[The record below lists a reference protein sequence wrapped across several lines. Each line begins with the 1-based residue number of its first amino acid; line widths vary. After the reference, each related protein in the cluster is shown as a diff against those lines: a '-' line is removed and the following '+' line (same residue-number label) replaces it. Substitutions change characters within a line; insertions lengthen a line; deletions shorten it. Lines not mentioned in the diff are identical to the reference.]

1 MTRKL
6 ILPPVFDDEDL
17 NRRARLLNAMIW
29 PSLAISIGLL
39 VSLALS
45 GSPTGALVS
54 VVAMILVLAASLT
67 WMRTGKVRHAAQL
80 FVFAG
85 WAVTVLPAFFQDN
98 LNSPFAL
105 FSIVMVLLA
114 SLLLERR
121 YVLIITWMSLLVIT
135 LLLVNMYTSV
145 VPQWIS
151 SSSPIRRYVSLVAIL
166 LAVSTIVQLAMGS
179 LREALQ
185 AAEANGRRLAEANR
199 LLEESQAVLEQRV
212 TERTST
218 LERRARQLQS
228 AAEIA
233 GAIASVR
240 DLDSL
245 LNEIASMLSERFGY
259 YHVGIYLLEEAGK
272 TLVLRASNSEAGKN
286 LVQSGF
292 RLSIDEQSMASAAA
306 RYRQSRVAADVHTD
320 DHYLELEELTMT
332 RSEITL
338 PLISGDKL
346 LGVLDLQ
353 DARIHTP
360 SSDELATLRIL
371 ANQAAIAIDNAQLLA
386 SERKSIESLQ
396 RAYGAVSRD
405 GWNKVIS
412 AQPNLGYRADVSGPA
427 APSTGEWSPEMTA
440 AKIGARPVL
449 ADERTLAVPIRIRD
463 QVTGVLRV
471 VKPSEAGAWTAE
483 EVGLVE
489 TLSDRLSAALE
500 SARLYE
506 ETRRRAERE
515 RLTGEITARIRAS
528 NDPQAILQIAASEL
542 RNALQLNRVN
552 LMVQYEAE
560 PNHPPENTS
569 PAPGGD
575 S

>member
-1 MTRKL
+1 MIRKL
-6 ILPPVFDDEDL
+6 VVPPVFEDDDL

-45 GSPTGALVS
+45 GSPPGVLVS
-54 VVAMILVLAASLT
+54 VVAMILVLVASLI
-67 WMRTGKVRHAAQL
+67 WMRTGKVHRAAL
-80 FVFAG
+80 MFVFAG
-85 WAVTVLPAFFQDN
+85 WTVTVMPAFVQDN
-98 LNSPFAL
+98 LNSPYVL

-121 YVLIITWMSLLVIT
+121 FVLIITWMSLLVIT
-135 LLLVNMYTSV
+135 LLLVNMYASV
-145 VPQWIS
+145 IPQWIS
-151 SSSPIRRYVSLVAIL
+151 SSSPIRRYVSLLAIL

-233 GAIASVR
+233 GAIASIR

-245 LNEIASMLSERFGY
+245 LNEIAGMLSERFGY
-259 YHVGIYLLEEAGK
+259 YHVGIYLLEDAGQ
-272 TLVLRASNSEAGKN
+272 TLALRASNSEAGKN

-306 RYRQSRVAADVHTD
+306 RYRQSRVAADVLTD
-320 DHYLELEELTMT
+320 DHYQELEALSMT

-353 DARIHTP
+353 DARVHAP

-396 RAYGAVSRD
+396 RAYGAVSRE
-405 GWNKVIS
+405 GWNKVIG
-412 AQPNLGYRADVSGPA
+412 AQPNLGYRADISGPA
-427 APSTGEWSPEMTA
+427 EPSTGGWSPEMTA
-440 AKIGARPVL
+440 AKTGARPVL
-449 ADERTLAVPIRIRD
+449 ADARTLAVPIRIRD
-463 QVTGVLRV
+463 QVTGVVRL
-471 VKPSEAGAWTAE
+471 VKPPETGAWTAE
-483 EVGLVE
+483 EVALVE

-515 RLTGEITARIRAS
+515 RLTGEIAARIRAS

-552 LMVQYEAE
+552 LMVQYEAK
-560 PNHPPENTS
+560 PTRSPENAS
-569 PAPGGD
+569 PAAGGD
-575 S
+575 A

>member
-1 MTRKL
+1 MIRKL
-6 ILPPVFDDEDL
+6 VVPPVFEDEDL

-29 PSLAISIGLL
+29 PSLAISVGLL
-39 VSLALS
+39 VSLAVS
-45 GSPTGALVS
+45 GSPPGVLVS
-54 VVAMILVLAASLT
+54 VVAMILVLVASLT
-67 WMRTGKVRHAAQL
+67 WMRTGKVHLAAL
-80 FVFAG
+80 MFVFAG
-85 WAVTVLPAFFQDN
+85 WTVTVMPAFVQDN
-98 LNSPFAL
+98 LNSPFVL

-135 LLLVNMYTSV
+135 LLLVNMYASV
-145 VPQWIS
+145 IPQWIS
-151 SSSPIRRYVSLVAIL
+151 SSSPIRRYVSLLAIL

-233 GAIASVR
+233 GAIASIR

-245 LNEIASMLSERFGY
+245 LNEIAGMLSERFGY
-259 YHVGIYLLEEAGK
+259 YHVGIYLLEDAGQ
-272 TLVLRASNSEAGKN
+272 TLALRASNSEAGKN

-306 RYRQSRVAADVHTD
+306 RYRQSRVAADVQTD
-320 DHYLELEELTMT
+320 DHYQELEALSMT

-353 DARIHTP
+353 DARVHAP

-396 RAYGAVSRD
+396 RAYGAVSRE
-405 GWNKVIS
+405 GWNKVIG
-412 AQPNLGYRADVSGPA
+412 AQPNLGYRADISGPA
-427 APSTGEWSPEMTA
+427 EPSTGGWSPEMTA
-440 AKIGARPVL
+440 AKTGARPVL
-449 ADERTLAVPIRIRD
+449 ADARTLAVPIRIRD
-463 QVTGVLRV
+463 QVTGVVRL
-471 VKPSEAGAWTAE
+471 VKSPETGAWTDE
-483 EVGLVE
+483 EVALVE

-560 PNHPPENTS
+560 PTRSPENAF
-569 PAPGGD
+569 PAAGGD
-575 S
+575 A